1 MGSSAPQT
9 NKQTMQPKR
18 GHLVVIKMGVD
29 PFFSDPEM
37 EANQRFR
44 PGDEGRVVSRTKNG
58 WLRIRI
64 CRTGWVVRVRNGP
77 TRIDKPFETK
87 CLFEFTTKTLHS
99 VSHAWWLPVNIEK
112 ENCEVSDN
120 SEEEDECPGCE
131 SGVDSSCG
139 HSDWCMAGLLTDVDA
154 MQQEIGYRVHCE
166 PSFPGVKTN
175 QMYLPVM

>member
-1 MGSSAPQT
+1 
-9 NKQTMQPKR
+9 MQPKR

-37 EANQRFR
+37 EATQRFR

-64 CRTGWVVRVRNGP
+64 CRTGWVVRVRNGA
-77 TRIDKPFETK
+77 TRIDKPFKTK
-87 CLFEFTTKTLHS
+87 CVVDNSTRTLHS

-112 ENCEVSDN
+112 ENCE
-120 SEEEDECPGCE
+120 
-131 SGVDSSCG
+131 SGVDS
-139 HSDWCMAGLLTDVDA
+139 

-166 PSFPGVKTN
+166 PSFPGVKTD